1 MRLNII
7 QHRDIQHNDL
17 NYNTF
22 PDLLHVVILNVV
34 LLSVVES
41 RQALIINKLERLS
54 AKGFFDNKPAI
65 CIKTKPENS
74 N

>member
-1 MRLNII
+1 MCLNII

-22 PDLLHVVILNVV
+22 PDLLCVVVLNVV

-54 AKGFFDNKPAI
+54 VKSFF
-65 CIKTKPENS
+65 
-74 N
+74 